1 MPSKTE
7 EKQMQ
12 IYLPL
17 EQSLL
22 HGPVQSVCSRT
33 EKAATTESGVCRVF
47 DRAPVAESNRKW
59 LSENKSLTSCFLLF
73 KMSAQLQ
80 LKT

>member
-1 MPSKTE
+1 MLLNRNTDKKKKVCFMPSKTE

-47 DRAPVAESNRKW
+47 DRAPVAESNRK
-59 LSENKSLTSCFLLF
+59 
-73 KMSAQLQ
+73 
-80 LKT
+80 